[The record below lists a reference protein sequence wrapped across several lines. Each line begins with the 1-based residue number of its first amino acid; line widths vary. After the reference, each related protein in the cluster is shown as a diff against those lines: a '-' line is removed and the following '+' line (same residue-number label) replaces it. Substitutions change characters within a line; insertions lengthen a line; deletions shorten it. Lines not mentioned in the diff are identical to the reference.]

1 MMTEYN
7 KLVDHLV
14 STMKTNS
21 PEQTN
26 NNSDL
31 SSYIKEIETQANKPL
46 EEQLNDLKI
55 AGAKLLQSIDN
66 ISAIL
71 NNNDEKERNTS
82 W

>member
-1 MMTEYN
+1 MTEYN
-7 KLVDHLV
+7 ELVDHLV

-21 PEQTN
+21 PEQSN

-82 W
+82 

>member
-1 MMTEYN
+1 MTEYN

-21 PEQTN
+21 PEQSN

-46 EEQLNDLKI
+46 EEQLKDVKI
-55 AGAKLLQSIDN
+55 AGAKVLQSID
-66 ISAIL
+66 IL
-71 NNNDEKERNTS
+71 IHNLNTLEGESNDS
-82 W
+82 S